1 MCADEEVWRQMANRW
16 TMRTLALGCALAL
29 VASASAQTPASSSR
43 GTAVLELSPD
53 FPTSRHPDLL
63 MSEGHALYDAGH
75 YKEAAASFEQAMQ
88 LGVSRPHVA
97 AKKVAQSYARLG
109 NRKQA
114 RRWAEIAALLER
126 NPEGLKWPL
135 QNLLLLKI

>member
-1 MCADEEVWRQMANRW
+1 MPAHRGLSR
-16 TMRTLALGCALAL
+16 RALRRRSISALAL
-29 VASASAQTPASSSR
+29 LGVLT
-43 GTAVLELSPD
+43 GTAYAAGAQVPADETRSVLAPRGVVDLLGI
-53 FPTSRHPDLL
+53 RHPDLL

-88 LGVSRPHVA
+88 LGVSRPHLA

-114 RRWAEIAALLER
+114 RRWAEIAELLER
-126 NPEGLKWPL
+126 NPDNGLLMKASYRRER
-135 QNLLLLKI
+135 